1 MVHEK
6 ERMEVHY
13 ETTTSDVQAHLGRV
27 VQVDPIKPALKAP
40 GIKRL
45 NLKYE
50 QLHSNFAFK
59 FNLRRYTWANGSNAP
74 TTSAT
79 PSTASS
85 TRWRAPPRTAAPVR
99 RSVNIARHVIH
110 HASDLRL
117 LSWTAY
123 YDVASV
129 SVIHPSPPRHSPH
142 SRFSLLELKASYD
155 VARTIYIIYRVA
167 DPRYYKVPQTT

>member
-99 RSVNIARHVIH
+99 RNKFCP
-110 HASDLRL
+110 
-117 LSWTAY
+117 
-123 YDVASV
+123 
-129 SVIHPSPPRHSPH
+129 PSHSPRVRP
-142 SRFSLLELKASYD
+142 SSLELNDILKHCERERDLSKPATSFSTLQILAS
-155 VARTIYIIYRVA
+155 
-167 DPRYYKVPQTT
+167 